1 MELAAGTCPPF
12 SRPGPLPAV
21 PAHLVSSAQTNLK
34 AMRLQGARSDMRFAL
49 LCAALCIGLPLGA
62 LAQAQS
68 DVTSADDIAF
78 AFSGTHFDG
87 QIAPDSSERLLST
100 ARAIKAPPAGF
111 AQLQR
116 ALSRSELCDAA
127 TIIAKEHQLPVQF
140 FTNLIHAES
149 SFDTQVVSWAGAQ
162 GIAQFMPGT
171 AAEYGLANPFDPL
184 PAMKAS
190 GRFLVD
196 LLAQFGNL
204 GLAAAGYNAGP
215 RRVQDWLEKR
225 GSLPLETRNY
235 VEKITGRSPE
245 SWLPSATPAP
255 PVVATFPVR
264 TTCANDSIAT
274 PTELIALVNSVVLA
288 PRVRPSMLA
297 PGGRGKRSARPGSMF
312 AKWCQINPSTCRKPI
327 RIAAG

>member
-1 MELAAGTCPPF
+1 
-12 SRPGPLPAV
+12 
-21 PAHLVSSAQTNLK
+21 
-34 AMRLQGARSDMRFAL
+34 MRLAYLSAV
-49 LCAALCIGLPLGA
+49 LCIGIPLGA

-68 DVTSADDIAF
+68 DVVLPDDIAF
-78 AFSGTHFDG
+78 AYEGSHSDG
-87 QIAPDSSERLLST
+87 QVAPASAAPHLGAT
-100 ARAIKAPPAGF
+100 QIKAPAAGF

-116 ALSRSELCDAA
+116 ALSRSELCEAA

-140 FTNLIHAES
+140 FANLIYAES

-225 GSLPLETRNY
+225 GVLPLETRNY
-235 VEKITGRSPE
+235 VEKVTGRSPE
-245 SWLPSATPAP
+245 SWLPSAAPTPPTPAD
-255 PVVATFPVR
+255 VTFPIR
-264 TTCANDSIAT
+264 TTCANDSVAT
-274 PTELIALVNSVVLA
+274 LTELVALVNSVVLA
-288 PRVRPSMLA
+288 PRIRPSMMNLL
-297 PGGRGKRSARPGSMF
+297 GGRGKRYARPGTMF
-312 AKWCQINPSTCRKPI
+312 AKWCRINPSTCRKPL
-327 RIAAG
+327 RVATATR